1 MEHRSDADMGP
12 EVLRI
17 GRDRE
22 KGVGRCSKQDAID
35 DRLVLISDIGNLL
48 WQRKYHMEI
57 RDRKQIGFTCG
68 KPFPRRC
75 ALALRAVSITAGNG
89 ELTISCLM
97 GKFRNGE
104 LTAGFIELSVNFRDF
119 TLHYGLP
126 PSDPL
131 SACPGSNGR
140 SRRRGGALTSTSRG
154 SRRPLWRMQIQRRQ
168 DFLHPIRGDAF
179 RLCQVVNCTIS
190 RFAGLGRQPL

>member
-22 KGVGRCSKQDAID
+22 KGVGCCSKQDAID

-57 RDRKQIGFTCG
+57 WDRKQIGFTCG
-68 KPFPRRC
+68 KPFARRC
-75 ALALRAVSITAGNG
+75 ALALRAVSITAANG
-89 ELTISCLM
+89 GLTITCLM

-104 LTAGFIELSVNFRDF
+104 STIDSVVKLTVFPVIPSRSISALLSITTVDRRDRR
-119 TLHYGLP
+119 
-126 PSDPL
+126 
-131 SACPGSNGR
+131 SAR
-140 SRRRGGALTSTSRG
+140 SCS
-154 SRRPLWRMQIQRRQ
+154 
-168 DFLHPIRGDAF
+168 
-179 RLCQVVNCTIS
+179 
-190 RFAGLGRQPL
+190 

>member
-1 MEHRSDADMGP
+1 MEHRSDTDMGP

-17 GRDRE
+17 GSDRE

-48 WQRKYHMEI
+48 WQRKYHVEI

-75 ALALRAVSITAGNG
+75 TLALWAASIAAGNG
-89 ELTISCLM
+89 ELTITCLM

-104 LTAGFIELSVNFRDF
+104 LTTGFIELNANFRDF

-126 PSDPL
+126 PSNLL
-131 SACPGSNGR
+131 SLPWIKGVLRA
-140 SRRRGGALTSTSRG
+140 
-154 SRRPLWRMQIQRRQ
+154 
-168 DFLHPIRGDAF
+168 DA
-179 RLCQVVNCTIS
+179 VEH
-190 RFAGLGRQPL
+190 

>member
-22 KGVGRCSKQDAID
+22 KGVGRCPKQDAID

-57 RDRKQIGFTCG
+57 RDRKQIGFACG

-75 ALALRAVSITAGNG
+75 TLALWAVSITAGNG
-89 ELTISCLM
+89 GLTITCLM
-97 GKFRNGE
+97 GQLRNGE
-104 LTAGFIELSVNFRDF
+104 LAAV
-119 TLHYGLP
+119 
-126 PSDPL
+126 L
-131 SACPGSNGR
+131 SAAKPKSVLLL
-140 SRRRGGALTSTSRG
+140 SITVL
-154 SRRPLWRMQIQRRQ
+154 L
-168 DFLHPIRGDAF
+168 
-179 RLCQVVNCTIS
+179 
-190 RFAGLGRQPL
+190 

>member
-22 KGVGRCSKQDAID
+22 KGVGCCSKQDAID

-57 RDRKQIGFTCG
+57 RHRQQIGFTCG
-68 KPFPRRC
+68 KPFARRC
-75 ALALRAVSITAGNG
+75 ALALRAVSITTANG
-89 ELTISCLM
+89 ELTITCVM

-104 LTAGFIELSVNFRDF
+104 STIDSVVKLTVFPVI
-119 TLHYGLP
+119 
-126 PSDPL
+126 PSRSI
-131 SACPGSNGR
+131 SA
-140 SRRRGGALTSTSRG
+140 L
-154 SRRPLWRMQIQRRQ
+154 L
-168 DFLHPIRGDAF
+168 
-179 RLCQVVNCTIS
+179 
-190 RFAGLGRQPL
+190 

>member
-17 GRDRE
+17 GRDRV
-22 KGVGRCSKQDAID
+22 KGVGRGSKQDAID

-68 KPFPRRC
+68 KPFARRC

-89 ELTISCLM
+89 RCPLPALWA
-97 GKFRNGE
+97 N
-104 LTAGFIELSVNFRDF
+104 SVM
-119 TLHYGLP
+119 
-126 PSDPL
+126 
-131 SACPGSNGR
+131 
-140 SRRRGGALTSTSRG
+140 G
-154 SRRPLWRMQIQRRQ
+154 SRPSTRWP
-168 DFLHPIRGDAF
+168 
-179 RLCQVVNCTIS
+179 S
-190 RFAGLGRQPL
+190 

>member
-22 KGVGRCSKQDAID
+22 KGVGCCSKQDAID

-57 RDRKQIGFTCG
+57 RHRKQIGFTCG

-75 ALALRAVSITAGNG
+75 ALALRAVSINGCKISYIQSAATPSEWVESSTA
-89 ELTISCLM
+89 
-97 GKFRNGE
+97 
-104 LTAGFIELSVNFRDF
+104 
-119 TLHYGLP
+119 
-126 PSDPL
+126 
-131 SACPGSNGR
+131 R
-140 SRRRGGALTSTSRG
+140 SRATRVSAVN
-154 SRRPLWRMQIQRRQ
+154 
-168 DFLHPIRGDAF
+168 
-179 RLCQVVNCTIS
+179 LCY
-190 RFAGLGRQPL
+190 GE

>member
-57 RDRKQIGFTCG
+57 RHRKQIGFTCG
-68 KPFPRRC
+68 KPFARRC
-75 ALALRAVSITAGNG
+75 ALALRAVSITTANG
-89 ELTISCLM
+89 ELTITCLM

-104 LTAGFIELSVNFRDF
+104 LA
-119 TLHYGLP
+119 
-126 PSDPL
+126 
-131 SACPGSNGR
+131 AGR
-140 SRRRGGALTSTSRG
+140 SADLAR
-154 SRRPLWRMQIQRRQ
+154 
-168 DFLHPIRGDAF
+168 F
-179 RLCQVVNCTIS
+179 R
-190 RFAGLGRQPL
+190 

>member
-1 MEHRSDADMGP
+1 MGP

-57 RDRKQIGFTCG
+57 WDRKQIGFTCG
-68 KPFPRRC
+68 KPFARRC

-89 ELTISCLM
+89 ELTITCLM
-97 GKFRNGE
+97 GKLRNGE
-104 LTAGFIELSVNFRDF
+104 LMAGCAELSVNFRDF
-119 TLHYGLP
+119 ALHYGLP

-131 SACPGSNGR
+131 SAP
-140 SRRRGGALTSTSRG
+140 
-154 SRRPLWRMQIQRRQ
+154 W
-168 DFLHPIRGDAF
+168 
-179 RLCQVVNCTIS
+179 
-190 RFAGLGRQPL
+190 

>member
-22 KGVGRCSKQDAID
+22 KGVGRGSKQDAID

-75 ALALRAVSITAGNG
+75 TLALWAVSITAGNG
-89 ELTISCLM
+89 ELTITCL
-97 GKFRNGE
+97 
-104 LTAGFIELSVNFRDF
+104 
-119 TLHYGLP
+119 GL
-126 PSDPL
+126 
-131 SACPGSNGR
+131 
-140 SRRRGGALTSTSRG
+140 
-154 SRRPLWRMQIQRRQ
+154 
-168 DFLHPIRGDAF
+168 
-179 RLCQVVNCTIS
+179 S
-190 RFAGLGRQPL
+190 RFAAVVCCRVLCGDT